1 MDLFGRSRRTA
12 ARLFVTV
19 AVCSGACAAARVGQV
34 AAPPPDRV
42 WQVAERPRSGPEV
55 RGESAIVRLN
65 KAALD
70 DLLRDAPR
78 EGSGKA
84 SRVIVAL
91 PMPDGTFARFRVV
104 ESVMLAP
111 ELAAA
116 FPDIRTYSG
125 QGLDDPTA
133 TTRFGWTA
141 AGFHAVVIGSS
152 GSVYIDPYTPGD
164 VEHYISFRKAR

>member
-1 MDLFGRSRRTA
+1 MGFFRSSARA
-12 ARLFVTV
+12 SARLIVTV
-19 AVCSGACAAARVGQV
+19 AVCSGACAAAGAGQAV
-34 AAPPPDRV
+34 TRPPDNV
-42 WQVAERPRSGPEV
+42 WQVAERPRGPEM
-55 RGESAIVRLN
+55 RGESVVVRLN

-70 DLLRDAPR
+70 ELLRDAPR
-78 EGSGKA
+78 EGSGTPSA
-84 SRVIVAL
+84 VIVAL

-104 ESVMLAP
+104 ESPMLAP

-141 AGFHAVVIGSS
+141 AGFHAVVIGIS
-152 GSVYIDPYTPGD
+152 GSVYIDPYAAGD

>member
-1 MDLFGRSRRTA
+1 MGFLKSSLRAS
-12 ARLFVTV
+12 ARLIVTL
-19 AVCSGACAAARVGQV
+19 AVCSGACAAAGAGQAV
-34 AAPPPDRV
+34 VRPPNTV
-42 WQVAERPRSGPEV
+42 WQTAERPRGPEV
-55 RGESAIVRLN
+55 RGESVIVRLN

-70 DLLRDAPR
+70 ELLQHAPR

-84 SRVIVAL
+84 STVIVAL

-104 ESVMLAP
+104 ESAMLAP

-116 FPDIRTYSG
+116 FPEIRTYSG

-133 TTRFGWTA
+133 TTRFGWTQ

-152 GSVYIDPYTPGD
+152 GSVYIDPYAAGD

>member
-1 MDLFGRSRRTA
+1 M
-12 ARLFVTV
+12 
-19 AVCSGACAAARVGQV
+19 
-34 AAPPPDRV
+34 
-42 WQVAERPRSGPEV
+42 
-55 RGESAIVRLN
+55 RGESIVVRLN

-70 DLLRDAPR
+70 ELLRNAPR
-78 EGSGKA
+78 EGSA
-84 SRVIVAL
+84 TPSTVIVAL

-104 ESVMLAP
+104 ESPMLAP

-133 TTRFGWTA
+133 TTRFGWTE
-141 AGFHAVVIGSS
+141 AGFHAVVIGIS
-152 GSVYIDPYTPGD
+152 GSVYIDPYAAGD

>member
-1 MDLFGRSRRTA
+1 M
-12 ARLFVTV
+12 RLIV
-19 AVCSGACAAARVGQV
+19 AVAGCSGACAAAGAGQAV
-34 AAPPPDRV
+34 ARPPDQV
-42 WQVAERPRSGPEV
+42 WQVAERPRGPEV
-55 RGESAIVRLN
+55 RGESVIVRLN

-70 DLLRDAPR
+70 ELLRHAPR
-78 EGSGKA
+78 EGTGTTGG
-84 SRVIVAL
+84 VIVAL

-104 ESVMLAP
+104 ESAMLAP

-116 FPDIRTYSG
+116 FPEIRTYSG

-133 TTRFGWTA
+133 TTRFGWTQ

-152 GSVYIDPYTPGD
+152 GSVYIDPYAAGD